1 MQVKGLQATFTR
13 WERLPPSATDRIVLS
28 KELLSG
34 CESIEWQVEELDRA
48 TGVAERDP
56 ARFSIDL
63 VEIERR
69 KKWIASTFSQVFL
82 THMLLLHCFL
92 LDSYK
97 MLIIYAMMSSC
108 CCQIG
113 DFFAATLEVWTIIH
127 KAQALE
133 CERSLTMPS

>member
-1 MQVKGLQATFTR
+1 MR
-13 WERLPPSATDRIVLS
+13 RERDDIIAI
-28 KELLSG
+28 
-34 CESIEWQVEELDRA
+34 QVEELDRA

-69 KKWIASTFSQVFL
+69 KKWIASTFSQVLFS
-82 THMLLLHCFL
+82 HMLLHFFL

-113 DFFAATLEVWTIIH
+113 VFLLQLWRCG
-127 KAQALE
+127 Q
-133 CERSLTMPS
+133 

>member
-1 MQVKGLQATFTR
+1 MQR
-13 WERLPPSATDRIVLS
+13 
-28 KELLSG
+28 
-34 CESIEWQVEELDRA
+34 EWDDVIAIQVEELDRA

-69 KKWIASTFSQVFL
+69 KKWIASTFSQVLL
-82 THMLLLHCFL
+82 THMLLHCLL

-108 CCQIG
+108 CFQIG
-113 DFFAATLEVWTIIH
+113 FFAATLEGG
-127 KAQALE
+127 
-133 CERSLTMPS
+133 

>member
-1 MQVKGLQATFTR
+1 MQR
-13 WERLPPSATDRIVLS
+13 
-28 KELLSG
+28 
-34 CESIEWQVEELDRA
+34 EWDDVIAIQVEELDRA

-69 KKWIASTFSQVFL
+69 KKWIASTFSQVLL
-82 THMLLLHCFL
+82 THMFLHCLL

-97 MLIIYAMMSSC
+97 MLIIYAMMSTC

-113 DFFAATLEVWTIIH
+113 DFFAATLEGG
-127 KAQALE
+127 
-133 CERSLTMPS
+133 

>member
-1 MQVKGLQATFTR
+1 MR
-13 WERLPPSATDRIVLS
+13 R
-28 KELLSG
+28 
-34 CESIEWQVEELDRA
+34 EWDDIIAIQVEELDRA

-69 KKWIASTFSQVFL
+69 KKWIASTFSQVLL

-97 MLIIYAMMSSC
+97 LLIIYAMMSSC
-108 CCQIG
+108 SCQIG
-113 DFFAATLEVWTIIH
+113 DFLLQLWRCG
-127 KAQALE
+127 Q
-133 CERSLTMPS
+133 